1 MDIDQA
7 EHKRDRRLR
16 KRLLQVLNAA
26 RVRPEFGWASG
37 RFIYDIVD
45 GAIPGGQRFE
55 GDEHMLGLMRD
66 LVSAGYVEERD
77 DRTRTWQPYGV
88 DYLSYR
94 VTNLGTAL
102 VLEAIDP
109 DPLVEDSRV
118 RRGGGGGGAAAARE
132 RRRSDER
139 GGGGDR

>member
-7 EHKRDRRLR
+7 EHRRDKRLR

-26 RVRPEFGWASG
+26 RIRPEQGWAGG
-37 RFIYDIVD
+37 RFIFDVVD
-45 GAIPGGQRFE
+45 GALPGGQRFE
-55 GDEHMLGLMRD
+55 GDDHLLGLMRD
-66 LVSAGYVEERD
+66 LVAAGYVEERD
-77 DRTRTWQPYGV
+77 DRTRVWHPHTL

-94 VTNLGTAL
+94 ITNLGTAL

-118 RRGGGGGGAAAARE
+118 QKPGRGRE
-132 RRRSDER
+132 ASRE
-139 GGGGDR
+139 